1 MLVPL
6 TDPNHQ
12 LAILMIDQ
20 IRADQERQLR
30 ASARRETG
38 DLYDEAVAPAPRRSA
53 WSRLAIVQRDAS
65 GKRTVRI
72 FRAPAPAI

>member
-6 TDPNHQ
+6 TDPNHH
-12 LAILMIDQ
+12 LAMLMIET
-20 IRADQERQLR
+20 IRADQQRQLR
-30 ASARRETG
+30 AAQRETG
-38 DLYDEAVAPAPRRSA
+38 DLHGDPATPAPRRSA
-53 WSRLAIVQRDAS
+53 WSRLAVIQKDAS

>member
-12 LAILMIDQ
+12 LSMLMIET
-20 IRADQERQLR
+20 IIASKRRQAALALR
-30 ASARRETG
+30 AP
-38 DLYDEAVAPAPRRSA
+38 DVNPEAEAPRRRA
-53 WSRLAIVQRDAS
+53 WSRLATVQRSAN
-65 GKRTVRI
+65 GKRAVRI

>member
-12 LAILMIDQ
+12 LAILMLDQ
-20 IRADQERQLR
+20 IRADQQRQFRSAARPEAGVLDDE
-30 ASARRETG
+30 APARR
-38 DLYDEAVAPAPRRSA
+38 RHA
-53 WSRLAIVQRDAS
+53 WSRLATVERGAN
-65 GKRTVRI
+65 GKRTIRI

>member
-6 TDPNHQ
+6 TDPTHH
-12 LAILMIDQ
+12 LAMLMLETIRVDQ
-20 IRADQERQLR
+20 QRQLR
-30 ASARRETG
+30 AAQRETG
-38 DLYDEAVAPAPRRSA
+38 DLYGDPATPAPRRHA
-53 WSRLAIVQRDAS
+53 WSRLATIERAPN

>member
-12 LAILMIDQ
+12 LAILMLDQ
-20 IRADQERQLR
+20 IRADQQRQLR
-30 ASARRETG
+30 SAARPETG
-38 DLYDEAVAPAPRRSA
+38 DLYDDVPAPARRRHA
-53 WSRLAIVQRDAS
+53 WSRLATVERGAN
-65 GKRTVRI
+65 GKRTIRI